1 MDVGELVLLFRD
13 ELVRWTLYGCR
24 QTGRRVLR
32 RVRCRD
38 DVRSRVRRHRGSVFL
53 VGIFALEGGM
63 VRVVRVERIMS
74 WVSVVLMLLVVAGMV
89 AIMVELLMAWRSG
102 PHSDV
107 VRRRR
112 PRVTVGVALDRHVC
126 VYAATG
132 MRGESRESALRM
144 LFGGPV
150 CCPCVW

>member
-1 MDVGELVLLFRD
+1 
-13 ELVRWTLYGCR
+13 
-24 QTGRRVLR
+24 
-32 RVRCRD
+32 
-38 DVRSRVRRHRGSVFL
+38 
-53 VGIFALEGGM
+53 M
-63 VRVVRVERIMS
+63 VRVARVERIMS

-89 AIMVELLMAWRSG
+89 ATMVELLMAWRSG

-132 MRGESRESALRM
+132 MGGESRESALRM